1 MSEDTTEK
9 KVEKWSWN
17 LFFIKTICWRNI
29 IWGVSTWFAWGV
41 VHKSNGID
49 SVLNWIVVG
58 VWGILSVILVLHKA
72 FESAVGNAKITA
84 ELKAGAQLNAEASKV
99 IEAVKSAT
107 NGA

>member
-1 MSEDTTEK
+1 MSDDTTEK
-9 KVEKWSWN
+9 KTEKWSWH

-41 VHKSNGID
+41 VHDNTD

-58 VWGILSVILVLHKA
+58 VWGLLSVILVLHKA

-84 ELKAGAQLNAEASKV
+84 EIKAGAQINAEASKV
-99 IEAVKSAT
+99 IEAVKAK
-107 NGA
+107 AEK